1 MGLDT
6 LTDNDVWKTA
16 ASIVTGGAFVGW
28 YRERRRGKK
37 DAYVFAMDLI
47 TQQSVRIDALV
58 GEVAE
63 LKAKFAVESDTVE
76 MLRRENEHLKS
87 ECDRLKTAL
96 GEQNRMTG
104 GRNASA
110 EVSEGVEEES

>member
-1 MGLDT
+1 MGINA

-37 DAYVFAMDLI
+37 DAYTFAMDLM

-58 GEVAE
+58 SEVAE
-63 LKAKFAVESDTVE
+63 LKARVMVESDTVKTLKE
-76 MLRRENEHLKS
+76 ENEHLKS
-87 ECDRLKTAL
+87 ECDRLRTAL
-96 GEQNRMTG
+96 GEHNRMTG
-104 GRNASA
+104 GRNAHP
-110 EVSEGVEEES
+110 